1 MVLVLSDAVGVFPFG
16 KLFTGRLYDEGVVQV
31 EGAPVGGQG
40 FRRSAGIGDH
50 FGEEYLAGSRGQD
63 VLATHDVGDSL
74 GDVVDADGELV
85 SPETVAVADR
95 EVPALEFGAL
105 AEIAEAF
112 VVPVDYFVR
121 NYDAKAMGFAA
132 GTRLRAALALVND
145 FAGFAARVFGDELL
159 SAAGAGID
167 EPLLVELFEDA
178 LEKVKVA
185 ALNTFAVVAKT
196 QPGEVLVNAV
206 DVFLTGAT
214 LVVVLDTQVNLEV
227 PFLCGGPHV

>member
-1 MVLVLSDAVGVFPFG
+1 MVRVLPDAVGVFPFG
-16 KLFTGRLYDEGVVQV
+16 KFFPGRVYDEGVVQV
-31 EGAPVGGQG
+31 EGAPVGGQD
-40 FRRSAGIGDH
+40 FRCIIGVRDH

-63 VLATHDVGDSL
+63 VLATHDVGDFL

-132 GTRLRAALALVND
+132 GTRLRATLALVND

-159 SAAGAGID
+159 EDLLADYVYGKIKDEMNQDGAAA
-167 EPLLVELFEDA
+167 
-178 LEKVKVA
+178 
-185 ALNTFAVVAKT
+185 
-196 QPGEVLVNAV
+196 
-206 DVFLTGAT
+206 
-214 LVVVLDTQVNLEV
+214 
-227 PFLCGGPHV
+227 